1 MLKKVNYFKFKNV
14 LIESKVLERKKTNK
28 KKSELFPS
36 K

>member
-14 LIESKVLERKKTNK
+14 LIESKVLGK
-28 KKSELFPS
+28 KKKPELFPS